1 MKTKSIF
8 FLFTFVF
15 ISFTVFSQSG
25 ESTYKT
31 LNLSKDP
38 KKTKGTADPLSGLNV
53 ALEEQEMIIGDYY
66 ALIIGIDHYSG
77 AWKPLDN
84 AVRDA
89 QTIKATLDEKYK
101 IDHFRT
107 LYDHEATREN
117 IIKAF
122 EWLMKSADENDNV
135 LIYYSGH
142 GEYVRN
148 LDKGFWV
155 PVDASTSSV
164 SNYISNTDIQ
174 TYLSGISSKHT
185 LLVSDAC
192 FSGDIFR
199 GKTVSI
205 PFEDSERYY
214 NTVHNLMSRSA
225 ITSGGIE
232 PVMDGGREG
241 HSVFAYYVLK
251 ALQSND
257 RKFFDASQLYGAIKI
272 PVINN
277 SEQSPKFEPI
287 KNTGDEGGQFIFI
300 LKDQLE
306 Q

>member
-1 MKTKSIF
+1 MKTKVIFIALSI
-8 FLFTFVF
+8 VF
-15 ISFTVFSQSG
+15 IAFSAFSQSG
-25 ESTYKT
+25 ESSFKSM
-31 LNLSKDP
+31 NLSKDP
-38 KKTKGTADPLSGLNV
+38 KKTRGSADPLAGLNV

-66 ALIIGIDHYSG
+66 ALTIGIDEYSG
-77 AWKPLDN
+77 AWDPLNN
-84 AVRDA
+84 AVKDA
-89 QTIKATLDEKYK
+89 RTVKETLDSKYK

-107 LYDHEATREN
+107 LYNEEASREN

-122 EWLMKSADENDNV
+122 EWLMKTAGDNDNV

-155 PVDASTSSV
+155 PVDASSSSV
-164 SNYISNTDIQ
+164 SNYISNSDIQ
-174 TYLSGISSKHT
+174 TYLSGIRSRHT
-185 LLVSDAC
+185 LLISDAC

-214 NTVHNLMSRSA
+214 NTVYNRMSRSA

-241 HSVFAYYVLK
+241 HSVFAYYLVK
-251 ALQSND
+251 ALRAND
-257 RKFFDASQLYGAIKI
+257 KKFYDASQLYGAIKI

-277 SEQSPKFEPI
+277 SQQSPKFQPI
-287 KNTGDEGGQFIFI
+287 SNTGDEGGQFIFI
-300 LKDQLE
+300 QKAE
-306 Q
+306 SE

>member
-1 MKTKSIF
+1 MKTKAIF
-8 FLFTFVF
+8 LLLSFVF
-15 ISFTVFSQSG
+15 IAFSVFSQSG
-25 ESTYKT
+25 ESKYKS

-38 KKTKGTADPLSGLNV
+38 KKTRGSADPLSGLNV

-66 ALIIGIDHYSG
+66 ALIIGIDEYSG
-77 AWKPLDN
+77 AWQPLNN

-89 QTIKATLDEKYK
+89 QTIKETLDENYK
-101 IDHFRT
+101 IDHFTT
-107 LYDHEATREN
+107 LYDEEASREN

-122 EWLMKSADENDNV
+122 ESLMKSARENDNV

-155 PVDASTSSV
+155 PADATTSSV
-164 SNYISNTDIQ
+164 ANYISNADIQ
-174 TYLSGISSKHT
+174 TYLNGINSKHT
-185 LLVSDAC
+185 LLISDAC

-214 NTVHNLMSRSA
+214 NTIHNKMSRSA

-241 HSVFAYYVLK
+241 HSVFAYYLLK
-251 ALQSND
+251 ALRLND
-257 RKFFDASQLYGAIKI
+257 RKFYDASQLYGAIKI

-300 LKDQLE
+300 KEDEIDQ
-306 Q
+306 

>member
-1 MKTKSIF
+1 M
-8 FLFTFVF
+8 LTFVF
-15 ISFTVFSQSG
+15 IAGTLFSQSG
-25 ESTYKT
+25 ESNFKSM
-31 LNLSKDP
+31 NLSKDP
-38 KKTKGTADPLSGLNV
+38 KKTRGSADPLAGLNV
-53 ALEEQEMIIGDYY
+53 ALEEQEMIIGEYY
-66 ALIIGIDHYSG
+66 ALIIGIDKYSG
-77 AWKPLDN
+77 AWQPLNN

-89 QTIKATLDEKYK
+89 RTIKETLESTYK

-107 LYDHEATREN
+107 LYDDEASREN

-122 EWLMKSADENDNV
+122 EWLMKAAKDNDNV

-155 PVDASTSSV
+155 PADASTSSV

-174 TYLSGISSKHT
+174 TYLGGINSKHT
-185 LLVSDAC
+185 LLISDAC

-205 PFEDSERYY
+205 PFEDSDRYY
-214 NTVHNLMSRSA
+214 NTVHNRMSRSA
-225 ITSGGIE
+225 LTSGGVE

-251 ALQSND
+251 ALQTND
-257 RKFFDASQLYGAIKI
+257 RRFYDASQLYGAIKI

-300 LKDQLE
+300 RKDE
-306 Q
+306 ID